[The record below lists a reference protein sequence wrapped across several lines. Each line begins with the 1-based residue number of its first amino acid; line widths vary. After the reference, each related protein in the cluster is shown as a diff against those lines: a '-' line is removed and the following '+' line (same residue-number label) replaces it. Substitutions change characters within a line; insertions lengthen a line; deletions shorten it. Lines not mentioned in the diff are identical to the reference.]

1 MLDSEHKMMGINFKK
16 YAEKQ
21 IIKEKSRVE
30 KRVESLPTSDLL
42 PWTENALYTIGR
54 NLSTWQK
61 TRDSASLEEAR
72 VGAEALNVIL
82 ESLVKRHSN
91 G

>member
-1 MLDSEHKMMGINFKK
+1 MMGIKFRKENV
-16 YAEKQ
+16 Q
-21 IIKEKSRVE
+21 REKSRIE
-30 KRVESLPTSDLL
+30 KRVETLPTADLL

-61 TRDSASLEEAR
+61 TRDTASLEEAR
-72 VGAEALNVIL
+72 VGAEALHVIL

>member
-1 MLDSEHKMMGINFKK
+1 MLDLEHKMISINFRK
-16 YAEKQ
+16 EKVQ
-21 IIKEKSRVE
+21 REKSRIE
-30 KRVESLPTSDLL
+30 KRVETLPTSDLM

-61 TRDSASLEEAR
+61 TRDLASLEEAR
-72 VGAEALNVIL
+72 IGAEALHVIL

>member
-1 MLDSEHKMMGINFKK
+1 MMGINFKK

-21 IIKEKSRVE
+21 NAKEKSRVE
-30 KRVESLPTSDLL
+30 KRVESLPTADLL

-61 TRDSASLEEAR
+61 TRDKASLEEAR
-72 VGAEALNVIL
+72 VGAEALHVIL

>member
-1 MLDSEHKMMGINFKK
+1 MMGIKFKK

-21 IIKEKSRVE
+21 VIKEKSRVE

-61 TRDSASLEEAR
+61 TRDNASLEEAR
-72 VGAEALNVIL
+72 VGAEALHVIL

>member
-1 MLDSEHKMMGINFKK
+1 MMSINFRK
-16 YAEKQ
+16 YAAAQ
-21 IIKEKSRVE
+21 AAKEKSRVE
-30 KRVESLPTSDLL
+30 KRVESLPTADLL

-61 TRDSASLEEAR
+61 TRDNASLEEAR
-72 VGAEALNVIL
+72 VGAEALHVIL

>member
-1 MLDSEHKMMGINFKK
+1 MISINFRK
-16 YAEKQ
+16 EKVQ
-21 IIKEKSRVE
+21 KEKSRIE
-30 KRVESLPTSDLL
+30 KRVETLPTSDLM

-61 TRDSASLEEAR
+61 TRDLASLEEAR
-72 VGAEALNVIL
+72 IGAEALHVIL

>member
-1 MLDSEHKMMGINFKK
+1 MMGIKFRKRSP
-16 YAEKQ
+16 E
-21 IIKEKSRVE
+21 KEKSRIE
-30 KRVESLPTSDLL
+30 KRVESLPTADLL

-54 NLSTWQK
+54 NLSSWQK
-61 TRDSASLEEAR
+61 TKNSATLEEAR
-72 VGAEALNVIL
+72 IGAEALHVIL